1 MLNLELCHIDH
12 SVPAVVANAAN
23 ISDEGMALVID
34 SGSGLSG
41 GNGVN
46 VKPCS
51 STANERFFGVS
62 MFERRS
68 PATMPHVFEFTLPT
82 GVGDDTAAADGDT
95 VATLPFTP
103 TDGTIR
109 IFDDGDAL
117 QFVHFADSGGGTKR
131 GLILDGKEIKAE
143 ATAST
148 GTASTDRWII
158 DNRESDGS
166 GVAKFGAADALDT
179 HVTAIGNGSKIR
191 VQYSYALSLAQQR
204 ALVGTILDSPLSA
217 GAQVTCIRKGIVFTS
232 FYDTSQ
238 AYKVGD
244 QIGLGSGGKFT
255 IKTPLTAAGADATG
269 TADSDVDLGT
279 DRATC
284 IHVPSVD
291 NPFLGIELL

>member
-23 ISDEGMALVID
+23 ISDEGMALVVGD
-34 SGSGLSG
+34 ALSG
-41 GNGVN
+41 ANGVN

-68 PATMPHVFEFTLPT
+68 PAIMPHVFEFTMPAGT
-82 GVGDDTAAADGDT
+82 TNDPAPGDGDT

-103 TDGTIR
+103 TADTIR

-117 QFVHFADSGGGTKR
+117 QLGNVASGSGTDL
-131 GLILDGKEIKAE
+131 GLILSGKEIKAE
-143 ATAST
+143 SSA
-148 GTASTDRWII
+148 GTDRWIH
-158 DNRESDGS
+158 DNRTSY
-166 GVAKFGAADALDT
+166 AAAELTNAQIDP
-179 HVTAIGNGSKIR
+179 IENSSKIR

-217 GAQVTCIRKGIVFTS
+217 GAQVTCIRKGIIFTS
-232 FYDTSQ
+232 FYDTAQIYS
-238 AYKVGD
+238 VGARL
-244 QIGLGSGGKFT
+244 GLGAGGKFT
-255 IKTPLTAAGADATG
+255 VETPITAAGAGIAATD
-269 TADSDVDLGT
+269 DSDVDLAI